1 MRWGAEPT
9 PGSPSV
15 YLLRFSRR
23 KWIDRVTATRQILT
37 VISMVSSFH
46 FSVPDIYYYRGTTIQ

>member
-1 MRWGAEPT
+1 METVAIERGAEPLL
-9 PGSPSV
+9 GSPSV

-37 VISMVSSFH
+37 VTSMVSSFH
-46 FSVPDIYYYRGTTIQ
+46 FSVPDIY